1 MKKYPNNPFGK
12 ILKNTNNYE
21 SSKEI
26 TKKDIQVRKYLNIIN
41 ETQIKETVQ
50 STFLL
55 LIMEK
60 IE

>member
-55 LIMEK
+55 LIMQK